1 MYNIFIDHQNVFFV
15 PPNTG
20 RPWMKIKVIIGEEK
34 LNQEIPEEYTVKDL
48 LKRMEIPSETVVVK
62 KNEFIIIEEELIQ
75 EGDTIEIIKV
85 IYGG

>member
-1 MYNIFIDHQNVFFV
+1 
-15 PPNTG
+15 
-20 RPWMKIKVIIGEEK
+20 MKIEVVIGEDKLEK
-34 LNQEIPEEYTVKDL
+34 DIPKEYTVKDL
-48 LKRMEIPSETVVVK
+48 LKLMEIPSETVVVK

>member
-1 MYNIFIDHQNVFFV
+1 
-15 PPNTG
+15 
-20 RPWMKIKVIIGEEK
+20 MKIKVIIGEEN
-34 LNQEIPEEYTVKDL
+34 LNQEIPEGCTVQDL
-48 LKRMEIPSETVVVK
+48 LKKMEIPSETVVVK